1 MISLGKLAASCAH
14 EINNPIQGLLTFC
27 DYMLDMLRVGHPG
40 DDQLSQFQD
49 HLTLMSS
56 ELERCGNIVSGM
68 LFFARESGQAHQ
80 QIDLNEVLHAVLTL
94 TRHKLELGNITLT
107 TDMYPVPLM
116 LEGDINQLQQCFL
129 NLIFNA
135 SEAMPE
141 GGHLTVRSWMDREP
155 QTACVEIRDTGYGIP
170 EKIQGNLFDPFFTT
184 KDVGQGTGLGLSIV
198 HGVVK
203 NHKGTVRIDS
213 REGEGTAFILS
224 FPVISPA
231 AIDPEG
237 G

>member
-27 DYMLDMLRVGHPG
+27 DYMLDMLRGGRPG
-40 DDQLSQFQD
+40 DDQLSLFKD
-49 HLTLMSS
+49 HLALMSS

-68 LFFARESGQAHQ
+68 LFFARESGLEHQ
-80 QIDLNEVLHAVLTL
+80 HIDLNEVLHAVLTL
-94 TRHKLELGNITLT
+94 TRHKLELGNIILT
-107 TDMYPVPLM
+107 TDLSSVPLM

-141 GGHLTVRSWMDREP
+141 GGRLAVRTWLDPKSD
-155 QTACVEIRDTGYGIP
+155 TACVEIRDTGYGIP
-170 EKIQGNLFDPFFTT
+170 EKIQDNLFDPFFTT

-203 NHKGTVRIDS
+203 THKGKIKIDS
-213 REGEGTAFILS
+213 REGEGAAFILS
-224 FPVISPA
+224 FPVISPV
-231 AIDPEG
+231 DHDSG
-237 G
+237 GG

>member
-1 MISLGKLAASCAH
+1 
-14 EINNPIQGLLTFC
+14 
-27 DYMLDMLRVGHPG
+27 
-40 DDQLSQFQD
+40 
-49 HLTLMSS
+49 
-56 ELERCGNIVSGM
+56 
-68 LFFARESGQAHQ
+68 
-80 QIDLNEVLHAVLTL
+80 VLHAVLTL

-107 TDMYPVPLM
+107 TDMYPAPLM

-141 GGHLTVRSWMDREP
+141 GGSLTVRSWMDREP
-155 QTACVEIRDTGYGIP
+155 QAACVEIRDTGYGIP

-203 NHKGTVRIDS
+203 THKGTVKIDS
-213 REGEGTAFILS
+213 REGEGAAFILS
-224 FPVISPA
+224 FPVVSPA
-231 AIDPEG
+231 AHDPEG